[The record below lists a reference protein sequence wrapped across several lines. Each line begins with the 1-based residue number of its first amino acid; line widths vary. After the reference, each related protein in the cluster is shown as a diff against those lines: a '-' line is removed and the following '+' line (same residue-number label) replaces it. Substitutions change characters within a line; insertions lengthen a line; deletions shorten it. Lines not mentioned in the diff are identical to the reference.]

1 MTVAQLRSDLQASR
15 ERIFA
20 PLRDLNE
27 EQFRHAAEPDGWSI
41 ATHLAHLLRC
51 ERLAVERVTRAL
63 HEDEPRVTPSGAS
76 NGDDPA
82 LAQHLAVPQIIHG
95 MQAARRA
102 IERAIDGADEA
113 TIERAIAHERD
124 GRVTVRAMIEK
135 VARHEAE
142 HADEVARLA
151 AKAPP
156 TRRMIIPLVQG
167 S

>member
-15 ERIFA
+15 DRIFA

-27 EQFRHAAEPDGWSI
+27 EQFRHVAQAGAWSI

-51 ERLAVERVTRAL
+51 ERLAAERIARAL
-63 HEDEPRVTPSGAS
+63 REDEPLVTPSGAS
-76 NGDDPA
+76 NDDDPV

-95 MQAARRA
+95 MQAERRA
-102 IERAIDGADEA
+102 IEHILDAADAE
-113 TIERAIAHERD
+113 TLERAIAHERD
-124 GRVTVRAMIEK
+124 GRVTVRALVDK
-135 VARHEAE
+135 VARHERE

-151 AKAPP
+151 TEAPP
-156 TRRMIIPLVQG
+156 TRRVIIPLMDR